1 MLDQKNKVV
10 KPFVVAYPV
19 ASAKVAPAP
28 KRPGTHMSKDEATRE
43 VLARIATRIKKI

>member
-10 KPFVVAYPV
+10 KPFVMAYSV

-28 KRPGTHMSKDEATRE
+28 RRPGTHVTKDDATRE
-43 VLARIATRIKKI
+43 VLNRIVSRVKKI

>member
-10 KPFVVAYPV
+10 KPFVVAYSV

-28 KRPGTHMSKDEATRE
+28 RRPGTHVTKDEATRE
-43 VLARIATRIKKI
+43 VISRIAKRIKKI